1 MSSPSVRTV
10 PPTPASHLLGVGL
23 LLFVA
28 FVWGT
33 MFVVV
38 KNLTTVLSTAELM
51 TWRYV
56 LAALPLLPFLR
67 HATSPHLWRH
77 GAVIGVLLFV
87 VVSTQTAGL
96 AFTTANRAAFITG
109 LAVIL
114 APLATAFL
122 ARQRVPSAVWIG
134 AVLCLVGLAFLSLE
148 GTPLNIGDALV
159 LGTAVSYTAYVLFL
173 GKVAHLHAALTLTTI
188 SILTNALLSAVW
200 MFGQASLAA
209 TPLHLPPVSTWGAL
223 VFVSLIGTV
232 GMYLCQIHGQRRV
245 SPSETVI
252 ILSLEPLF
260 TVLASLVFLHEAIG
274 LRGMLGAV
282 LMIGGLLYSQLVPM
296 ANARKAGQDT

>member
-1 MSSPSVRTV
+1 M
-10 PPTPASHLLGVGL
+10 GL

-148 GTPLNIGDALV
+148 GTPQHRRRTGARHGRELHRLRAVPGKGRSPPRGADLNHHQHPDERPAERRMDVRAGIPRRHPASP
-159 LGTAVSYTAYVLFL
+159 AASE
-173 GKVAHLHAALTLTTI
+173 HL
-188 SILTNALLSAVW
+188 
-200 MFGQASLAA
+200 
-209 TPLHLPPVSTWGAL
+209 GAL